1 MKGVYLVLIT
11 FVTLLLI
18 INVESE
24 ADKVNKA
31 ND

>member
-1 MKGVYLVLIT
+1 MKGVYLVLTT

-18 INVESE
+18 INVKSE
-24 ADKVNKA
+24 ADKVDKA